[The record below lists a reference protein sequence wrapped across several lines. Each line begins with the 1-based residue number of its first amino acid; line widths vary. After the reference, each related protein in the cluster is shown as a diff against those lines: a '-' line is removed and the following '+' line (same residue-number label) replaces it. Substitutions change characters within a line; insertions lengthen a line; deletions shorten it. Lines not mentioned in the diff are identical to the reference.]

1 MQPGTRQ
8 LGWLRPDGGARLAP
22 PLPPLREPS
31 ALAAA
36 AVAVAA
42 ASVTAAAPPPLEV
55 GSLMVSEMPCGG
67 LGLDEAAQRRR
78 QDRSSCAAFPGPP
91 AMPHAPACLPKPRNP
106 PPCNETWLNVQVLT
120 IIALSHLKAP
130 AKGVVGLWSCLWCKP
145 KAEGCTAAAAY
156 SGLLASG
163 RGFKRLHA
171 PRAKEAL
178 HRASQCQ

>member
-67 LGLDEAAQRRR
+67 LGLDEAAHRR
-78 QDRSSCAAFPGPP
+78 AAGMHGSGGGKTGQAAPP
-91 AMPHAPACLPKPRNP
+91 SP
-106 PPCNETWLNVQVLT
+106 
-120 IIALSHLKAP
+120 
-130 AKGVVGLWSCLWCKP
+130 
-145 KAEGCTAAAAY
+145 
-156 SGLLASG
+156 GLLPCHMP
-163 RGFKRLHA
+163 LHA
-171 PRAKEAL
+171 
-178 HRASQCQ
+178 CQSPETRLPATKRG